1 MRHGHG
7 ADKLCGCVQPWGWS
21 TTVLPKDI
29 TKQNELAKRT
39 PDFCTTASAAARNSL
54 FWGF

>member
-1 MRHGHG
+1 MHHGHG

-54 FWGF
+54 F